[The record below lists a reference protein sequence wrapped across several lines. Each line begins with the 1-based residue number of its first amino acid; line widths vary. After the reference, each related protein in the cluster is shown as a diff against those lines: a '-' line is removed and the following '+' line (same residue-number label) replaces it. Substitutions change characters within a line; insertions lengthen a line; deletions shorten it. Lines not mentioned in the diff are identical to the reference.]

1 MNMELGQQ
9 VERLISWK
17 VEVMLDIHNLLVED
31 LNLSVRLFIGALI
44 GQKINLKRL
53 MPFILIL
60 QELWV
65 MISIPMVF
73 IGMIN
78 NSILTLMMTQKEFF
92 KSIIQIVLTGKNQD
106 LVDETILGNILQTN
120 VLHSMQNFT

>member
-1 MNMELGQQ
+1 MELGQQ

>member
-1 MNMELGQQ
+1 MELGQQ

-53 MPFILIL
+53 MPFIPIL

-65 MISIPMVF
+65 MISIHMVF

>member
-1 MNMELGQQ
+1 MELGQQ

-106 LVDETILGNILQTN
+106 LVDVTILGNILQTN